1 MPTLYIIRGLPG
13 SGKTR
18 LANTLFNSGVIY
30 GFWEADQFMINEDG
44 EYEFNS
50 LRLHEAHGKCKAFV
64 EHHMIEQLSIAVSN
78 TSTTEREVQPYLDL
92 AEEYDYDVVSLIVEN
107 RHGNKSVHGVPDDK
121 LQQMRQRFSVK
132 L

>member
-13 SGKTR
+13 CGKTD
-18 LANTLFNSGVIY
+18 LAESLKSIGVFQHY
-30 GFWEADQFMINEDG
+30 WEADDFMRDAYGNYLFQPSRLSYCHERCRNE
-44 EYEFNS
+44 
-50 LRLHEAHGKCKAFV
+50 V
-64 EHHMIEQLSIAVSN
+64 EIDMQQGYNTAVSN

-92 AEEYDYDVVSLIVEN
+92 AKQYGYDVVSLIVEN

-121 LQQMRQRFSVK
+121 MQQMRQRFSVK